1 MITYFRKYKFN
12 KNDLRE
18 GTKIYIG
25 ITRYLKI
32 AIVNIARGKIVI
44 DFTVHEEQSNKKN
57 KNKLK
62 QIVLV
67 GFWPWMVY
75 GNKSV
80 LTIKQSWLQ
89 ALCWLLWW
97 ISENLWSPK
106 PIFQEKSVL
115 RTFQQ
120 QWKWVVPLRVK
131 VLQRLSMTNRTV
143 ILRSSL
149 AD

>member
-44 DFTVHEEQSNKKN
+44 DFTVHEEQSKK
-57 KNKLK
+57 KKKKLK

-80 LTIKQSWLQ
+80 LTIKQS
-89 ALCWLLWW
+89 
-97 ISENLWSPK
+97 
-106 PIFQEKSVL
+106 
-115 RTFQQ
+115 
-120 QWKWVVPLRVK
+120 
-131 VLQRLSMTNRTV
+131 
-143 ILRSSL
+143 
-149 AD
+149 